1 VLAADRAA
9 ELLAE
14 FVAALAV
21 TPDAD
26 AALDVGVER
35 MALAVGAQVAA
46 AVSAGRA
53 LTSVG
58 YLPGQVPHEALAQV
72 AGGERRSLELS
83 QLRVGDPGIHRG
95 HAIAIPLVLPL
106 EGHLVVAR
114 LDDDFAPIEVQLLT
128 AMARVAE
135 LTFGMRRAV
144 ESEQLLREQSELQ
157 RIENAAL
164 VATLRDRQ
172 RVSEQLSRIQRAI
185 SRREPLAGIL
195 DRITASIHELIGA
208 DVVVVR
214 HHDVADADY
223 AEDIAQWPAALADP
237 CTLSSTIAA
246 PVHENGTVIGSLVA
260 GTFDR
265 HEFSDVDREIV
276 VAFAEH
282 ASLALTDANTV
293 EAMFRAFHDSLTGL
307 ASRALFLDRL
317 ELALVQAART
327 KTNVTLLYIDLD
339 RFKLVNDTFGHGAG
353 DEVLVEVA
361 ARIRGCLRASDTA
374 ARFGGDEFVVL
385 LHDTRADD
393 ASIVAERIVTAVRR
407 PIGTGEVELLIEVSI
422 GVATSESGAIGAVE
436 LLRNADISMYD
447 AKRAS
452 STGNNAPSVA
462 TAGVGVAAAEAAA
475 RASEAAAV
483 AGLRLPSQPNVRF
496 TGSAAS

>member
-1 VLAADRAA
+1 MLVAARAA

-14 FVAALAV
+14 FVGALAV

-46 AVSAGRA
+46 VVSAGRA

-72 AGGERRSLELS
+72 AAGERRTLELS
-83 QLRVGDPGIHRG
+83 ELRVGEPGIQRG
-95 HAIAIPLVLPL
+95 HAIAIPLALPL

-114 LDDDFAPIEVQLLT
+114 LDDDFAPIELQVVT
-128 AMARVAE
+128 AMARVTE
-135 LTFGMRRAV
+135 LTFAMRRAV
-144 ESEQLLREQSELQ
+144 ESERLFREQSEAQQL
-157 RIENAAL
+157 ENAAL

-185 SRREPLAGIL
+185 SQREPLAGIL
-195 DRITASIHELIGA
+195 DRIIASIHEFTSA

-214 HHDVADADY
+214 HHNLANDDH
-223 AEDIAQWPAALADP
+223 AEDIAHWPTGLADP
-237 CTLSSTIAA
+237 YAMSSTIAA
-246 PVHENGTVIGSLVA
+246 PVYENGTVFGSLVA

-265 HEFSDVDREIV
+265 REFSDVEREIV

-339 RFKLVNDTFGHGAG
+339 RFKLVNDTFGHSAG
-353 DEVLVEVA
+353 DDVLVEVA
-361 ARIRGCLRASDTA
+361 ARLHSCLRASDTA
-374 ARFGGDEFVVL
+374 ARFGGDEFVAL

-393 ASIVAERIVTAVRR
+393 ASIVAARIATALRR
-407 PIGTGEVELLIEVSI
+407 PITAGDGELVIEASI
-422 GVATSESGAIGAVE
+422 GIATSESGSIGPVE
-436 LLRNADISMYD
+436 LLRNADISMYES
-447 AKRAS
+447 KRAG
-452 STGNNAPSVA
+452 STRQSALAV
-462 TAGVGVAAAEAAA
+462 AAA
-475 RASEAAAV
+475 RASEAAAG